1 MTDVTNKKL
10 QARLYA
16 LLKRKDLTEKLN
28 ENSLK
33 DIVKYLLPKLLE
45 GPIYHLKYCFNIMD
59 VSWQAPGP
67 CQNSPASTLK
77 V

>member
-33 DIVKYLLPKLLE
+33 DIEKYHLPKLLE
-45 GPIYHLKYCFNIMD
+45 GPIYHLNYCFNIMV
-59 VSWQAPGP
+59 VS
-67 CQNSPASTLK
+67 
-77 V
+77 